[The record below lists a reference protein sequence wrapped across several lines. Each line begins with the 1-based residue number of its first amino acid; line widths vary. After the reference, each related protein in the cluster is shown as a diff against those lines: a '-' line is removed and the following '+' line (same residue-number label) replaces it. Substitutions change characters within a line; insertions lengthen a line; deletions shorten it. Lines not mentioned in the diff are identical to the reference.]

1 VSYAYW
7 DRPVADWARHLPRAW
22 ALFAHALSV
31 VGTGGYWL
39 VAAVLVGLTALLLDR
54 RRLGVWAL
62 RIACA
67 LAVSGLATDL
77 LKLLFGRARPRALD
91 QGDWGFHWFQFGYR
105 FTSFPSGHAAIAASL
120 AAGLCLRWPAA
131 WPGALLLWLML
142 AGSRVMTAAHFV
154 SDMLAGSAVGIA
166 AMVLV
171 DRSAWLDRLLSRV
184 RKVEARPA
192 APDEAAQRLPVDA

>member
-77 LKLLFGRARPRALD
+77 LKLLFGRARP
-91 QGDWGFHWFQFGYR
+91 
-105 FTSFPSGHAAIAASL
+105 L